1 MQWRRRVPDEFFP
14 CPRQRIGVS
23 PVADDAAHFERS
35 TLARKDRTELA
46 AIAEALGRKPGSR
59 AKKAEIVDLI
69 LELTGVT
76 PAESVDSTVGGTV
89 GGTVGSAPT
98 TDAPELFDA
107 VGEPAPAGQ
116 PADAVAVDANGSE
129 AASSE
134 SSPEVLDAS
143 PAHDADGAGAET
155 AEIPG
160 GDDTEPTAVPSP
172 EGARAGRTRAEREPR
187 APGRGTPA
195 PSAPPQVEGND
206 GTTNP
211 EGGDA
216 ADPDGTG
223 RNRRRRRRGRDRDD
237 VVSAPAASVGDD
249 EPLTVAGLLDL
260 RDDGYGFLRV
270 SSFAPTRDDVYVS
283 VKQCRQFGLRRG
295 DHVTGAARAP
305 GHKEKNPALVRI
317 DAVNGTDPESS
328 RSRPRFEELT
338 AVHPSRRVTLANPAR
353 QEPTGRIIDLLAPL
367 GLGQRA
373 VIAAPPRAGR
383 TTVVRSI
390 AASIEALHPDLHLV
404 VLLVDERPEEVTDFR
419 RGLTTGEVVASTVDR
434 PAEEHVGV
442 AELTLEHAKRLVEY
456 GNDVVLIV
464 DGLSRLARAYQ
475 HVVASLGR
483 STLYASEVAAV
494 QLAKRY
500 FGAARA
506 VEEGGS
512 LTIVAAT
519 VSETGAA
526 LDSALV
532 DELSAIANS
541 ELHLS
546 GSAARLGIHPAI
558 DVRSGA
564 TRHAELLRE
573 ERDGERAGAVAR
585 RLDDLAQQQGEVA
598 ALMWFLDALARSGDD
613 DALAAGLASEPT

>member
-14 CPRQRIGVS
+14 CLRQRIGVS

-76 PAESVDSTVGGTV
+76 PADSVDSTVGGTV

-107 VGEPAPAGQ
+107 VGEPAPAGE
-116 PADAVAVDANGSE
+116 PTDAVAVDANGSE

-134 SSPEVLDAS
+134 SSPEALDAS
-143 PAHDADGAGAET
+143 AAHDADGAGAET

-160 GDDTEPTAVPSP
+160 GDDAEPTEVPSP
-172 EGARAGRTRAEREPR
+172 EGARAGRTRVEREPR

-206 GTTNP
+206 GPTNP

-249 EPLTVAGLLDL
+249 EPLTVAGLDL

-317 DAVNGTDPESS
+317 DTVNGTDPESS

-367 GLGQRA
+367 GLGQL
-373 VIAAPPRAGR
+373 
-383 TTVVRSI
+383 S
-390 AASIEALHPDLHLV
+390 
-404 VLLVDERPEEVTDFR
+404 
-419 RGLTTGEVVASTVDR
+419 
-434 PAEEHVGV
+434 
-442 AELTLEHAKRLVEY
+442 
-456 GNDVVLIV
+456 LI
-464 DGLSRLARAYQ
+464 
-475 HVVASLGR
+475 H
-483 STLYASEVAAV
+483 
-494 QLAKRY
+494 
-500 FGAARA
+500 
-506 VEEGGS
+506 
-512 LTIVAAT
+512 I
-519 VSETGAA
+519 
-526 LDSALV
+526 
-532 DELSAIANS
+532 
-541 ELHLS
+541 
-546 GSAARLGIHPAI
+546 
-558 DVRSGA
+558 
-564 TRHAELLRE
+564 
-573 ERDGERAGAVAR
+573 
-585 RLDDLAQQQGEVA
+585 
-598 ALMWFLDALARSGDD
+598 
-613 DALAAGLASEPT
+613 